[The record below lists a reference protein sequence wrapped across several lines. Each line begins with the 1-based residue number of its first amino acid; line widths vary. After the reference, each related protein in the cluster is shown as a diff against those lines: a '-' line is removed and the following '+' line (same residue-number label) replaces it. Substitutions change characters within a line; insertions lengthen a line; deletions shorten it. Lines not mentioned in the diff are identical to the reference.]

1 MNELPKAY
9 DPAQVEQKLYRF
21 WLEQRYFHADAQI
34 PKAPFSIVIPPP
46 NVTGAL
52 HMGHALT
59 VTIQDILI
67 RWRRMGAYN
76 AMWLPGTD
84 HAGIATQLVVERR
97 LKALEGKSRHDY
109 GREEFVKRIWQYK
122 EQFGNRINEQL
133 KVMGVSLDWQRE
145 RFTMDEGLS
154 KAVREAFVSL
164 FEEGLIYRAERLI
177 NWCPSCHT
185 ALSDLEVEH
194 DEHQGQIWHIA
205 YPLDGE
211 HRLVVATTRP
221 ETMLG
226 DTAVAVHPD
235 DERFKDWIG
244 KSVELPL
251 TGRKIPVIGDAQL
264 VDREFGTGAVKVTP
278 AHDFN
283 DFEVGKRH
291 SLPMINILNLDG
303 TLNENVPEKYRGMK
317 VPEARKAVVA
327 DLEAQGLLVKVEPHA
342 MSLGRCQRSDDVV
355 EPMISMQWFVKT
367 EPLAKPA
374 IDAVNE
380 GKTRFIPESWTKTYM
395 HWMTNIKDWC
405 ISRQLWWGH
414 RIPVW
419 YCSDGHITVAR
430 QDPTECATCKSTS
443 LTQDEDVLDT
453 WFSSALWPFSTLGWP
468 EPTRELKTFYPTSVM
483 ETGYD
488 ILFFWVARMM
498 MMGLHFMKKVPFRTV
513 YLHAIVVDEHGDKMS
528 KVKGNVID
536 PLDIVYG
543 ATKDQLIEKAKA
555 QLSPP
560 SAITNIEKSFA
571 QGIPSAG
578 ADALRFTLAILAAQG
593 RNIRLSIN
601 RVEGYRHF
609 ANKLWNA
616 ARFAMMNLTAFD
628 ADRFDD
634 ALREGVDVAALTLA
648 DRWILS
654 RLQKT
659 AAEVD
664 EALEAYR
671 FNDAA
676 QACYKFIWSEL
687 CDWYIELAKPLLY
700 DDANEV
706 MTQKRKRAAQGC
718 LAMSLETA
726 CRLLHPFMPFIT
738 EEIWQQLP
746 KLTGTPGSIMITM
759 YPVANSSLVD
769 EDAERRMSLVQNV
782 VVAIRNLRAEYNVA
796 PSVALGVTLQ
806 PKSDDSREIL
816 TAESAM
822 VKSMAR
828 VGELAFLPSDAP
840 PPAGSVV
847 SVADDVQVC
856 VTIAGSIDV
865 GAERTRIEKDLK
877 KTEKERAGVA
887 GRLGNPSFKE
897 RAPADVVEKTQKD
910 LAELD
915 DRMARLNGSLERLK
929 TLQ

>member
-9 DPAQVEQKLYRF
+9 DPAQVEQKWYRF
-21 WLEQRYFHADAQI
+21 WLEQRYFHADAQT
-34 PKAPFSIVIPPP
+34 PKAPFSIAIPPP
-46 NVTGAL
+46 NVTGSL
-52 HMGHALT
+52 HMGHAMF
-59 VTIQDILI
+59 VTIQDLLI

-76 AMWLPGTD
+76 AMWMPGTD
-84 HAGIATQLVVERR
+84 HAGIATQMVVERW
-97 LKALEGKSRHDY
+97 LQATEGKSRHDL
-109 GREEFVKRIWQYK
+109 GREEFVKRVWQWK
-122 EQFGNRINEQL
+122 EKNGSRISEQL
-133 KVMGVSLDWQRE
+133 KVLGASLDWQRE

-154 KAVREAFVSL
+154 KAVREAFVRL
-164 FEEGLIYRAERLI
+164 YEEGLIYRANRLI
-177 NWCPSCHT
+177 NWCPSCRT

-194 DEHQGQIWHIA
+194 EETQGQIWHIA
-205 YPLDGE
+205 YPLDAE

-235 DERFKDWIG
+235 DERFKQWIG
-244 KSVELPL
+244 REVELPL
-251 TGRKIPVIGDAQL
+251 TGRKIPVIADAQL
-264 VDREFGTGAVKVTP
+264 VDIEFGTGAVKVTP
-278 AHDFN
+278 GHDFN
-283 DFEVGKRH
+283 DFEVGLRH
-291 SLPMINILNLDG
+291 KLPMINILNLDD
-303 TLNENVPEKYRGMK
+303 TLNDNVPAKYRGMK
-317 VPEARKAVVA
+317 VIAARKAVVA
-327 DLEAQGLLVKVEPHA
+327 DLETQGLLVEVKPHTL
-342 MSLGRCQRSDDVV
+342 SLGRCSRSEDVV
-355 EPMISMQWFVKT
+355 EPMLSLQWYVKT

-419 YCSDGHITVAR
+419 YCGNGHVIVDR
-430 QDPTECATCKSTS
+430 VDPTACKECGSAS
-443 LTQDEDVLDT
+443 LKQDEDVLDT

-468 EPTRELKTFYPTSVM
+468 EQTRELKTFYPTSVM

-513 YLHAIVVDEHGDKMS
+513 YLHAIVVDEHGEKMS

-536 PLDIVYG
+536 PLDVVYG
-543 ATKDQLIEKAKA
+543 ATKEQLIEKAKS

-560 SAITNIEKSFA
+560 SAITNIEKSFP
-571 QGIPSAG
+571 QGIPAAG
-578 ADALRFTLAILAAQG
+578 ADALRFTLASLAAQG
-593 RNIRLSIN
+593 RNIRLAIA

-616 ARFAMMNLTAFD
+616 ARFAMMNLTGFD

-634 ALREGVDVAALTLA
+634 ALREGVDTAALTLA

-659 AAEVD
+659 AGEVD

-676 QACYKFIWSEL
+676 QTIYKFIWSEL

-706 MTQKRKRAAQGC
+706 MAQKRKRAAQGC
-718 LAMSLETA
+718 LAMALETA

-759 YPVANSSLVD
+759 YPVANAGLVD
-769 EDAERRMSLVQNV
+769 EEAERRMSLLQNV
-782 VVAIRNLRAEYNVA
+782 VVAVRNLRSEYNVA
-796 PSVALGVTLQ
+796 PSVALSVTLQ
-806 PKSDDSREIL
+806 PKSEQSREAL
-816 TAESAM
+816 VAEQAI

-828 VGELAFLPSDAP
+828 VGQLELVAMDAP
-840 PPAGSVV
+840 LPAGSVV
-847 SVADDVQVC
+847 SVVDDVQVA
-856 VTIAGSIDV
+856 VRLAGSIDV
-865 GAERTRIEKDLK
+865 GAERTRIERDIK
-877 KTEKERAGVA
+877 KAEKERAGVA
-887 GRLGNPSFKE
+887 ARLENPSFKE
-897 RAPADVVEKTQKD
+897 RAPADVVEKATKD

-915 DRMARLNGSLERLK
+915 ERIARLNGSLERLSS
-929 TLQ
+929 LQ